1 MIAAYF
7 APPRVDLVIALALL
21 LCGSG
26 LTFVIAVLIIVHAAL
41 RPSPG
46 QGAVRPDQ
54 GAPTG

>member
-26 LTFVIAVLIIVHAAL
+26 LTFVVAALILVHAAL

-46 QGAVRPDQ
+46 RGSLRPDQ